1 MPFRRP
7 NHVQIPRRIGR
18 AGRFVAGWTLAEAI
32 VSLGVLGLGISGIL
46 VINSRVLG
54 QTRST
59 RQTAA
64 ATHALQE
71 RIDAVRH
78 ASWTQVSD
86 TAYLSGTLLA
96 TASTAGE
103 KLPGL
108 IEQVNVVTYPPTG
121 AAANSVCRNAD
132 GSRTILSTN
141 ATMDT
146 DAEAVSVL
154 VRLTWSGANGTT
166 RTRENMTVLA
176 KGGIAK

>member
-7 NHVQIPRRIGR
+7 NHVQNHRRTGR

-32 VSLGVLGLGISGIL
+32 ISLGVLGLGISGIL

-54 QTRST
+54 QT
-59 RQTAA
+59 AA

-71 RIDAVRH
+71 RIDAARH

-154 VRLTWSGANGTT
+154 VRLTWAGANGTT